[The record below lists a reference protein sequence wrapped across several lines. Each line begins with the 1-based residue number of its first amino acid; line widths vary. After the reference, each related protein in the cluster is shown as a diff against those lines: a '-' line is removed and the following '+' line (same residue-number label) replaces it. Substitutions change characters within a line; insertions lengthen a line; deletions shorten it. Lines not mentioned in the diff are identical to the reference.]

1 MLWSMHCYVILSCNH
16 KIIDEGHK
24 LIQSQMI
31 DQIQALSLW
40 SLNRAQVLDFVSP
53 TLKQG

>member
-1 MLWSMHCYVILSCNH
+1 M
-16 KIIDEGHK
+16 IDEGHK

-40 SLNRAQVLDFVSP
+40 SLNRAQVLDFVNP